1 VELRDTDTN
10 LDYYRGL
17 RAEGSDWVGYS
28 ESTLKRVIA
37 KTALSL
43 PGARVIELGAGPNP
57 VVPFALAKAGRH
69 VTAVEISADF
79 CETARLN
86 AKRQDV
92 QIEVICASAHDVP
105 LPDGSAE
112 IVILT
117 EVLEHVPDDLELRT
131 LREAY
136 RLVAPGGD
144 FVISVPN
151 ANSLFARW
159 NDWRNGQPMEND
171 EHLREYTVSV
181 LRERVEQAGFQ
192 VMRVLRVPNTDLK
205 PWEQRTGW
213 LLDLFRRPEWSLK
226 AALVARKPAD
236 AR

>member
-1 VELRDTDTN
+1 LARGAARHRH

-43 PGARVIELGAGPNP
+43 PGARVVELGAGPNP

-69 VTAVEISADF
+69 
-79 CETARLN
+79 
-86 AKRQDV
+86 AKRQDAHV
-92 QIEVICASAHDVP
+92 EVICAAAHDVP

-136 RLVAPGGD
+136 RLVALGAT
-144 FVISVPN
+144 S
-151 ANSLFARW
+151 
-159 NDWRNGQPMEND
+159 
-171 EHLREYTVSV
+171 
-181 LRERVEQAGFQ
+181 
-192 VMRVLRVPNTDLK
+192 
-205 PWEQRTGW
+205 
-213 LLDLFRRPEWSLK
+213 
-226 AALVARKPAD
+226 
-236 AR
+236 